1 VPVDLLVPVKL
12 LAKAKT
18 RLRSVAG
25 DGTGAPQA
33 HARLV
38 VALVRDTLA
47 AATGAMMVR
56 RAVVI
61 CSDEMVRTALAE
73 DGVETIPDEPN
84 AGLNS
89 ALRHGAAV
97 LRAADP
103 SATVGALQ
111 ADLPALRSSELDC
124 AIRTGLVTGS
134 RAFCPDRTG
143 AGTTLLIAPPG
154 QLLEPRFGAGS
165 AVAHRRTGAHELAG
179 DWPGLQCDV
188 DTAADLAIA
197 RALGLGRFTR
207 AALAHAGVNDRHPH
221 DERISG
227 GLEPGTEQWFE

>member
-1 VPVDLLVPVKL
+1 MKL

-18 RLRSVAG
+18 RLRGVAG
-25 DGTGAPQA
+25 DGAGAPQA

-38 VALVRDTLA
+38 VALARDTLA
-47 AATGAMMVR
+47 AATGATMVR
-56 RAVVI
+56 RAVAI
-61 CSDEMVRTALAE
+61 CSEEMVRTVLAA

-84 AGLNS
+84 AGLNP

-111 ADLPALRSSELDC
+111 ADLPALRSQELDC
-124 AIRTGLVTGS
+124 AIRTGLATGS

-165 AVAHRRTGAHELAG
+165 AAAHRCTGAYELAG
-179 DWPGLQCDV
+179 DWPGLRCDV
-188 DTAADLAIA
+188 DTAADLAAA
-197 RALGLGRFTR
+197 RELGLGRFTR
-207 AALAHAGVNDRHPH
+207 AALAHAGVND
-221 DERISG
+221 
-227 GLEPGTEQWFE
+227 